1 MAKIIGVIFIVC
13 LCAFIIYE
21 LYSIVRNVVATV
33 RERKAKKTVSI
44 ESDKT
49 NDSTDKS

>member
-1 MAKIIGVIFIVC
+1 MAKIIGVILVVC
-13 LCAFIIYE
+13 LCAFILYE
-21 LYSIVRNVVATV
+21 LYSIVRSIVATV

-49 NDSTDKS
+49 DDSTDKS